1 MYIIITCN
9 GGGINSIREGRVE
22 AAIKGQMVL
31 WDTACNFN
39 AIILNESILN
49 CLIIGES
56 TLCSITYHVLYF
68 RS

>member
-1 MYIIITCN
+1 MYIIIICN
-9 GGGINSIREGRVE
+9 GEGMNSIRESRVE
-22 AAIKGQMVL
+22 AAIMGQVVL

-39 AIILNESILN
+39 AIILNKSILN
-49 CLIIGES
+49 CLITGES